1 MTLPSERLLPR
12 LFLILLLAVLALAGW
27 QWRHGAPLS
36 ADLMELVPGS
46 APNALE
52 LKAEQRMQEPLNRQ
66 ILVLV
71 GQADRQKA
79 IALAQRLGERWQAS
93 GLFESVQWSLQADLP
108 ALREQLLASR
118 LAMLA
123 RADRQQ
129 LIEQPAAF
137 IQQRVQALFD
147 PFAGVS
153 LVPSQDDWLGLTGRI
168 QDSRPKSGA
177 VEFDLGSGALIAEAD
192 GKSWVLLRAH
202 TRGNAFDMQL
212 PMQVA
217 ELLKQ
222 SREEAARDD
231 AQLLAASGLLYAASG
246 QQQASREITWVGG
259 GATFGILLLLL
270 LAFRR
275 WRVLLAFVP
284 VLVGMLFGT
293 VACVALFGHL
303 HVMTLV
309 LGASLIGVAVDY
321 PLHYLSKS
329 WILNPWRSW
338 PALRLTLPGLSLSLA
353 TSCIGYLALAW
364 TPFPALTQ
372 IAVFS
377 AAGLLGA
384 YLSAVCLL
392 PALLNGT
399 DLRPA
404 QWPLRFCEALLRL
417 REALL
422 RKVGSRLLL
431 ALLILFCAAGLWQ
444 LTSRN
449 DVRQWVGAPPQLQA
463 EAQAIAR
470 ITGYQPTSQFFL
482 VRGADQQQL
491 LERQAALGERLE
503 QLVRQGKLQGYQ
515 SLDQVVALPREQQQ
529 LHDALKRLPEFWQ
542 PLLDLGVPTSALQNE
557 LAQLQALPIQDLDS
571 ALKGPLSEPWRLLW
585 LGAQDD
591 GVAGMVSLRGLNNPE
606 LLRAQAVGLPGV
618 QLVDRLGELNRVF
631 AATQVSAA
639 ELKLASCGLIVLLLI
654 LPFGL
659 GGALRIVALPL
670 LAALCSLASLGWLGQ
685 PLTLFSLFGLLL
697 VTAIS
702 VDYAILMREQIG
714 GAAVSLLGTLLA
726 ALTTWLSFGLLAI
739 SSTPAVSNFGLAVS
753 LGLAFSF
760 LLAPWAAS
768 KTNQSATPGHPL
780 RDAQP
785 VMATGHGD
793 TQPIPSN
800 PAGACA
806 ND

>member
-27 QWRHGAPLS
+27 QWRHGAPVS

-52 LKAEQRMQEPLNRQ
+52 LKAEQRMQEPLNREM
-66 ILVLV
+66 LVLV

-79 IALAQRLGERWQAS
+79 IALAQRLGERWLAS
-93 GLFESVQWSLQADLP
+93 GLFETVQWSLQADLP
-108 ALREQLLASR
+108 ALRQQLLASR
-118 LAMLA
+118 LAMLT

-137 IQQRVQALFD
+137 IQQRVQSLFD
-147 PFAGVS
+147 PFTGVS

-168 QDSRPKSGA
+168 QDSRPKPGA
-177 VEFDLGSGALIAEAD
+177 VQFDLGSGALIAEAD
-192 GKSWVLLRAH
+192 GKSWVLLRAR
-202 TRGNAFDMQL
+202 TRGNAFDMKL
-212 PMQVA
+212 PIQVA
-217 ELLKQ
+217 ALLKQ
-222 SREEAARDD
+222 SREEAAQDD
-231 AQLLAASGLLYAASG
+231 AQLLAASGLLYAAAG
-246 QQQASREITWVGG
+246 QQQATREITWVGG

-293 VACVALFGHL
+293 VACVLLFGHL

-329 WILNPWRSW
+329 WSLKPWHSW
-338 PALRLTLPGLSLSLA
+338 PALRITLPGLSLSLA

-377 AAGLLGA
+377 AAGLVGA
-384 YLSAVCLL
+384 YLTAVCLL
-392 PALLNGT
+392 PALLKGT

-404 QWPLRFCEALLRL
+404 QWPLRVCEVLLKV

-431 ALLILFCAAGLWQ
+431 ALLVLFCASGLWH
-444 LTSRN
+444 LTSKN
-449 DVRQWVGAPPQLQA
+449 DIRQWVGAPPQLLA
-463 EAQAIAR
+463 DAQAVAR

-491 LERQAALGERLE
+491 LERQAALGERLD
-503 QLVRQGKLQGYQ
+503 QLVSQGKLQGYQ
-515 SLDQVVALPREQQQ
+515 SLDQVVSLPREQQQ
-529 LHDALKRLPEFWQ
+529 LQDSLKQLPGFWQ
-542 PLLDLGVPTSALQNE
+542 PLLDLGVPAAALQTE
-557 LAQLQALPIQDLDS
+557 LAQLQALPIQDIDS

-585 LGAQDD
+585 LGAQTD
-591 GVAGMVSLRGLNNPE
+591 GVAGMVSLRGLNNAD
-606 LLRAQAVGLPGV
+606 LLRTQTDGLPGV
-618 QLVDRLGELNRVF
+618 RLVDRLGDLNKVF

-639 ELKLASCGLIVLLLI
+639 ELKLASCVLIVLLLI

-659 GGALRIVALPL
+659 RGALRIVALPL

-760 LLAPWAAS
+760 LLAPWAARPS
-768 KTNQSATPGHPL
+768 DKTATPQADHSVTTVDPS
-780 RDAQP
+780 
-785 VMATGHGD
+785 
-793 TQPIPSN
+793 PIPSK
-800 PAGACA
+800 PSTPTRSLCA
-806 ND
+806 SD